1 MKAGAQEGAHAD
13 NAPEIDPKLE
23 AVVAKMEEVIAV
35 WPKIELAV
43 RTGLMAFVRAHPGS
57 EPA

>member
-1 MKAGAQEGAHAD
+1 
-13 NAPEIDPKLE
+13 LE